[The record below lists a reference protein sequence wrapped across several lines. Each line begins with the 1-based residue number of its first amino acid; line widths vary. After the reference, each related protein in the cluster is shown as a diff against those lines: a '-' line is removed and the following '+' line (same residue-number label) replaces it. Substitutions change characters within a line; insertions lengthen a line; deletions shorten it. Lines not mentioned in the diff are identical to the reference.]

1 MVNRVFLTLFV
12 QPFFKPGP
20 QKIQAK
26 VGRPTR
32 SNPLSYLY
40 VLLFFFPFPHISIAI
55 SNKIQ
60 GDVELDGKIEGIDI
74 RIIMG
79 GEDGDNNVLTL
90 NP

>member
-1 MVNRVFLTLFV
+1 MVNRVFLILFV
-12 QPFFKPGP
+12 PPFFKHDP

-32 SNPLSYLY
+32 SNPLSHLY

-74 RIIMG
+74 RIIVG

>member
-1 MVNRVFLTLFV
+1 MVNRVFLILFV
-12 QPFFKPGP
+12 PPFFKPDP

-26 VGRPTR
+26 VGQPTR
-32 SNPLSYLY
+32 SNPLSHLSCYS
-40 VLLFFFPFPHISIAI
+40 FFFPFPHISIAI

-74 RIIMG
+74 RIIVG
-79 GEDGDNNVLTL
+79 GGDGDNNVLTL

>member
-1 MVNRVFLTLFV
+1 MVNRVLLILFLS
-12 QPFFKPGP
+12 PFFKPGP

-26 VGRPTR
+26 VGRTTR
-32 SNPLSYLY
+32 SNPLSHLY

-74 RIIMG
+74 RIIVG

>member
-1 MVNRVFLTLFV
+1 MVNRVFLILFV
-12 QPFFKPGP
+12 PPFFKLDPR
-20 QKIQAK
+20 KIQAK

-32 SNPLSYLY
+32 SNPLSHLY

-55 SNKIQ
+55 SIKIQ

-74 RIIMG
+74 RIIVG

>member
-1 MVNRVFLTLFV
+1 MP
-12 QPFFKPGP
+12 PFFKPDP

-32 SNPLSYLY
+32 SNPLSHLY
-40 VLLFFFPFPHISIAI
+40 VLLFFSPFPHISIAI
-55 SNKIQ
+55 LNKIQ

-74 RIIMG
+74 RIIVG